1 MSKLWDDLKEN
12 MKEWSSSA
20 VEKAEEMSRIAMA
33 KTEEMTRISKIK
45 FEIHQ
50 LQRAMGRK
58 YEELGHLAYSH
69 TKEDHMATFSGNT
82 EFFNIVNRV
91 DEIKVEV
98 SDKETE
104 IEKIKAEYGIE
115 DSEIVDISKKNK
127 PEPMIDDPKVNDD
140 DLDAKQENDQN
151 PRESIPE

>member
-1 MSKLWDDLKEN
+1 
-12 MKEWSSSA
+12 
-20 VEKAEEMSRIAMA
+20 
-33 KTEEMTRISKIK
+33 
-45 FEIHQ
+45 
-50 LQRAMGRK
+50 
-58 YEELGHLAYSH
+58 
-69 TKEDHMATFSGNT
+69 MATFSGNT

-98 SDKETE
+98 SDKESE

-115 DSEIVDISKKNK
+115 DSEIVDVSKKNE
-127 PEPMIDDPKVNDD
+127 PEPVLDDPKVNDD

>member
-50 LQRAMGRK
+50 LQREMGRK
-58 YEELGHLAYSH
+58 YEELGHLSYSH

-98 SDKETE
+98 SDKESE

-115 DSEIVDISKKNK
+115 DSEIVDVSKKNE
-127 PEPMIDDPKVNDD
+127 PEPMIDPPKVNDD

>member
-1 MSKLWDDLKEN
+1 
-12 MKEWSSSA
+12 
-20 VEKAEEMSRIAMA
+20 
-33 KTEEMTRISKIK
+33 
-45 FEIHQ
+45 
-50 LQRAMGRK
+50 MGRK

-98 SDKETE
+98 SDKESE

-115 DSEIVDISKKNK
+115 DSEIVDVSKKNE
-127 PEPMIDDPKVNDD
+127 PEPVIDDPKVNDD

>member
-50 LQRAMGRK
+50 LQRERSRK
-58 YEELGHLAYSH
+58 YEDLGKLAYKH

-82 EFFNIVNRV
+82 DFFDIVNRV
-91 DEIKVEV
+91 DEIKVEIEA
-98 SDKETE
+98 KELE
-104 IEKIKAEYGIE
+104 IEKIKKEYGIE
-115 DSEIVDISKKNK
+115 DHEINDLDGQSKK
-127 PEPMIDDPKVNDD
+127 
-140 DLDAKQENDQN
+140 
-151 PRESIPE
+151 

>member
-50 LQRAMGRK
+50 LQREMGRK
-58 YEELGHLAYSH
+58 YEELGHLDYSH
-69 TKEDHMATFSGNT
+69 TKEEHMATFSGNT
-82 EFFNIVNRV
+82 EFFNIVNCV

-98 SDKETE
+98 SDKESE

-115 DSEIVDISKKNK
+115 DSEIVDISKKNE
-127 PEPMIDDPKVNDD
+127 PEPTIDDPKVNDD
-140 DLDAKQENDQN
+140 DLDAKPKNAQN
-151 PRESIPE
+151 PHESLSA

>member
-50 LQRAMGRK
+50 LQREMGRK

-82 EFFNIVNRV
+82 DFFNFVNRV

-98 SDKETE
+98 SEKES
-104 IEKIKAEYGIE
+104 GIE
-115 DSEIVDISKKNK
+115 DSEIVDISKKNE
-127 PEPMIDDPKVNDD
+127 PEPTIDHSKANDD
-140 DLDAKQENDQN
+140 DLEVKQENDQN
-151 PRESIPE
+151 PQESSPE

>member
-50 LQRAMGRK
+50 GIRSSGLFPYQRRS
-58 YEELGHLAYSH
+58 Y
-69 TKEDHMATFSGNT
+69 GNI
-82 EFFNIVNRV
+82 FR
-91 DEIKVEV
+91 
-98 SDKETE
+98 
-104 IEKIKAEYGIE
+104 EY
-115 DSEIVDISKKNK
+115 
-127 PEPMIDDPKVNDD
+127 
-140 DLDAKQENDQN
+140 
-151 PRESIPE
+151 

>member
-50 LQRAMGRK
+50 LQRERSRK
-58 YEELGHLAYSH
+58 YEDLGKLAYNH

-82 EFFNIVNRV
+82 DFFDIVNRV
-91 DEIKVEV
+91 DEIKVEIEA
-98 SDKETE
+98 KELE
-104 IEKIKAEYGIE
+104 IEKIKKEYGIE
-115 DSEIVDISKKNK
+115 DHEINDLDGQSKK
-127 PEPMIDDPKVNDD
+127 
-140 DLDAKQENDQN
+140 
-151 PRESIPE
+151 

>member
-50 LQRAMGRK
+50 LQREMGRK

-82 EFFNIVNRV
+82 DFFNIVNRV

-98 SDKETE
+98 SDKESE

-115 DSEIVDISKKNK
+115 DSEIVEISKKNE
-127 PEPMIDDPKVNDD
+127 PEPMIDHSKANDD
-140 DLDAKQENDQN
+140 DLDAKQEKDEN